1 MDCANKFRVITSGLN
16 NWINLL
22 GEEIQK
28 PYFQTLKNKLKAD
41 FTRQN
46 LNIFPAED
54 EVFNAFKLCGFDQ
67 VKVVVLGQD
76 PYPTKG
82 HAHGL
87 SFSIKEHVKPF
98 PKSLNN
104 IFKALSNDL
113 NQVPPAH
120 GDLTHWAQQGVLLL
134 NSVLTVEEGKPESHK
149 GIGWE
154 QFTNAV
160 IQKLSSEKEHL
171 VFLLWGAKAQAKK
184 ELIDHSKHLVLESVH
199 PSPLSA
205 YRGFFDCKHFSK
217 TNDYLRKNHISTI
230 KW

>member
-1 MDCANKFRVITSGLN
+1 VILPESN
-16 NWINLL
+16 SWSHLL
-22 GEEIQK
+22 GKENQK
-28 PYFQTLKNKLKAD
+28 PYFQLLKNKLNTFLSNHNTKV
-41 FTRQN
+41 
-46 LNIFPAED
+46 FPSED
-54 EVFNAFKLCGFDQ
+54 EVFNAFKLCDFNQ
-67 VKVVVLGQD
+67 VKVVILGQD
-76 PYPTKG
+76 PYPTMG

-87 SFSIKEHVKPF
+87 SFSVKEHVKPL

-113 NQVPPAH
+113 NQTPPVH
-120 GDLTHWAQQGVLLL
+120 GNLTHWAQQGVLLL
-134 NSVLTVEEGKPESHK
+134 NAVLTVEEGKPDSHK

-160 IQKLSSEKEHL
+160 IQNLSNEKQHL

-184 ELIDHSKHLVLESVH
+184 VLIDTQKHYVLMAPH

-217 TNDYLRKNHISTI
+217 TNEYLAKNRISMI
-230 KW
+230 NW

>member
-1 MDCANKFRVITSGLN
+1 MIESELN
-16 NWINLL
+16 SWSYLL
-22 GEEIQK
+22 GNEFQK
-28 PYFQTLKNKLKAD
+28 PYFQLLKNKLNTFLSNHNTKV
-41 FTRQN
+41 
-46 LNIFPAED
+46 FPSDD
-54 EVFNAFKLCGFDQ
+54 EVFNAFKLCDFNQ
-67 VKVVVLGQD
+67 VKVVILGQD
-76 PYPTKG
+76 PYPTMG

-87 SFSIKEHVKPF
+87 SFSVKEHVKPL

-113 NQVPPAH
+113 NQTPPVH
-120 GDLTHWAQQGVLLL
+120 GNLTHWAQQGVLLL
-134 NSVLTVEEGKPESHK
+134 NAVLTVEEGKPDSHK

-160 IQKLSSEKEHL
+160 IQNLSNEKQHL

-184 ELIDHSKHLVLESVH
+184 VLIDTQKHYVLMAPH

-217 TNDYLRKNHISTI
+217 TNEYLAKNRISMI
-230 KW
+230 NW

>member
-1 MDCANKFRVITSGLN
+1 MIIPELSS
-16 NWINLL
+16 WSNLL
-22 GEEIQK
+22 SKEYQK
-28 PYFQTLKNKLKAD
+28 PYFQLLKN
-41 FTRQN
+41 N
-46 LNIFPAED
+46 LNTFFLSHDIKVFPSED
-54 EVFNAFKLCGFDQ
+54 EVFNAFKLCDFNQ
-67 VKVVVLGQD
+67 VKVVILGQD

-87 SFSIKEHVKPF
+87 SFSVKEHVKPL

-113 NQVPPAH
+113 EQAPPVN
-120 GDLTHWAQQGVLLL
+120 GDLTYWARQGVLLL
-134 NSVLTVEEGKPESHK
+134 NTVLTVEEGKPDSHK

-160 IQKLSSEKEHL
+160 IQNLSNEKQHL
-171 VFLLWGAKAQAKK
+171 VFLLWGAKAQAKRDF
-184 ELIDHSKHLVLESVH
+184 IDHSKHLVLEAVH

-205 YRGFFDCKHFSK
+205 YRGFYDCKHFSK
-217 TNDYLRKNHISTI
+217 TNDYLRKNHIPTI

>member
-1 MDCANKFRVITSGLN
+1 MILPESNS
-16 NWINLL
+16 WSHLL
-22 GEEIQK
+22 GKENQK
-28 PYFQTLKNKLKAD
+28 PYFQLLKNKLNTFLSNHNTKV
-41 FTRQN
+41 
-46 LNIFPAED
+46 FPSED
-54 EVFNAFKLCGFDQ
+54 EVFNAFKLCDFNQ
-67 VKVVVLGQD
+67 VKVVILGQD
-76 PYPTKG
+76 PYPTMG

-87 SFSIKEHVKPF
+87 SFSVKEHVKPL

-104 IFKALSNDL
+104 IFKSLSNDL
-113 NQVPPAH
+113 NQVPPVH

-154 QFTNAV
+154 KFTDAV
-160 IQKLSSEKEHL
+160 IQNLSNEKQHL

-184 ELIDHSKHLVLESVH
+184 VLIDTQKHYVLMAPH

-217 TNDYLRKNHISTI
+217 TNEYLAKNRISMI
-230 KW
+230 NW

>member
-1 MDCANKFRVITSGLN
+1 MILPESNS
-16 NWINLL
+16 WSHLL
-22 GEEIQK
+22 GKENQK
-28 PYFQTLKNKLKAD
+28 PYFQLLKNKLNTFLSNHNTKV
-41 FTRQN
+41 
-46 LNIFPAED
+46 FPSED
-54 EVFNAFKLCGFDQ
+54 EVFNAFKLCDLNQ
-67 VKVVVLGQD
+67 VKVVILGQD
-76 PYPTKG
+76 PYPTMG

-87 SFSIKEHVKPF
+87 SFSVKEHVKPL

-113 NQVPPAH
+113 NQTPPVH
-120 GDLTHWAQQGVLLL
+120 GNLTHWAQQGVLLL
-134 NSVLTVEEGKPESHK
+134 NAVLTVEEGKPDSHK

-160 IQKLSSEKEHL
+160 IQNLSNEKQHL

-184 ELIDHSKHLVLESVH
+184 VLIDTQKHYVLMAPH

-217 TNDYLRKNHISTI
+217 TNEYLAKNRISMI
-230 KW
+230 NW